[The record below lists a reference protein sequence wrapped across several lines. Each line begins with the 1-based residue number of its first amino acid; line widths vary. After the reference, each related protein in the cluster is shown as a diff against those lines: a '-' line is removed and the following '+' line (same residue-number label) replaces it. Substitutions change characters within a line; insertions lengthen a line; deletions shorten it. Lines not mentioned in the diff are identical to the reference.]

1 MNIEIWFDFSCPF
14 CFIGQNRLY
23 TALDILK
30 SKANITFKSYQLN
43 PKQDNIEKNYI
54 EELGKKYAV
63 GTEGARKMVRRA
75 EELAQK
81 EGLNINFDKVIDI
94 NTFKAHCGMKYAQD
108 NNKHL
113 EYFTE
118 VMEAYFVK
126 GLNISKDDTLVAIA
140 MKLGLNPDE
149 FREAI
154 NSDKYK
160 KRVEKDLNDGKK
172 YKIRTTPFLIINNRE
187 TLSGA
192 HETLKIVNVL
202 SKYLVANAQEVFS
215 KEMEK

>member
-1 MNIEIWFDFSCPF
+1 MNIEIWFDFACPF
-14 CFIGQNRLY
+14 CYIGQKRLF

-43 PKQDNIEKNYI
+43 PNQDNVEKNYI
-54 EELGKKYAV
+54 VELGRKYAV
-63 GTEGARKMVRRA
+63 GTDGARKMVRRA
-75 EELAQK
+75 EELGLK
-81 EGLNINFDKVIDI
+81 EGLNISFDDVIDI

-113 EYFTE
+113 EYFDE

-140 MKLGLNPDE
+140 MKLGLNADE

-154 NSDKYK
+154 NDEKYA
-160 KRVEKDLNDGKK
+160 KRVDKDLKDGQKL
-172 YKIRTTPFLIINNRE
+172 KIRTTPFLVINGRE

-192 HETLKIVNVL
+192 HETLKLVNVL
-202 SKYLVANAQEVFS
+202 SKYVVENAQNVFS
-215 KEMEK
+215 KEMRK